1 MALHDYCGEAHGEV
15 VTRLAHVERNCE
27 ELEDRLGKH
36 CTNGGT
42 GHVQRGE
49 FARLETQVADLRRV
63 ALYLIA
69 GVLVASGG
77 GSAFGPKLLELILG
91 K

>member
-49 FARLETQVADLRRV
+49 FARLETQVADLRRGG
-63 ALYLIA
+63 ALPHRR
-69 GVLVASGG
+69 
-77 GSAFGPKLLELILG
+77 SARGLRRGAAPSARSCWS
-91 K
+91 